1 MHPAIL
7 TIGPDR
13 GSLDWPFFDEGH
25 RRLVG
30 ELDEW
35 LAMRPFETID
45 HRDVDAACRNLAPML
60 GAAGAF
66 RHIAPAAYGGSRAEI
81 DSRALCLSRETLAW
95 HDGLADFSF
104 AMQGLGSGAISLA
117 GSPAL
122 KARILPEVARG
133 RLIMAFALSEPEAGS
148 DVAAMTCR
156 ADLDGDYYVLDG
168 EKTWISNGGIADA
181 YTVFARTGEAPG
193 TRGISAF
200 VLWADT
206 PGFEIAERIEVIAPH
221 PLARIRFRNCRIP
234 VENRLG
240 EAGQG
245 FKLAMR
251 TLDIFRPSVA
261 AAAIGF
267 ARRALDEALAHVK
280 SRRIFGGTL
289 ADLQLTQ
296 AKLGDMA
303 TMIDAAALLTYRAA
317 WRRDVQ
323 NLPATREAAMAKMT
337 ATENAQWVIDQAVQL
352 FGGRGVRAGEI
363 VERLYREIRA
373 LRIYE
378 GATEVQKLIVARELL
393 RDGVRVEGELA
404 KANHGA

>member
-1 MHPAIL
+1 MNPAPSRL
-7 TIGPDR
+7 GPHR
-13 GSLDWPFFDEGH
+13 GSLDWPFFDDGH
-25 RRLVG
+25 RAFARDLDAWLATAPFA
-30 ELDEW
+30 ELDHED
-35 LAMRPFETID
+35 A
-45 HRDVDAACRNLAPML
+45 DAACRALVPQL
-60 GAAGAF
+60 GAAGML
-66 RHIAPAAYGGSRAEI
+66 APVAPGSYGGAREEI
-81 DSRALCLSRETLAW
+81 DSRTLCLARETLAW
-95 HDGLADFSF
+95 HDGLADFAF

-117 GSPAL
+117 GSEAL
-122 KARILPEVARG
+122 KARILPRVARG
-133 RLIMAFALSEPEAGS
+133 ELIMAFALSEPDAGS
-148 DVAAMTCR
+148 DVAAITCR
-156 ADLDGDYYVLDG
+156 AAADGDHYVLDG
-168 EKTWISNGGIADA
+168 EKTWISNGGIADI

-200 VLWADT
+200 VVPADT

-221 PLARIRFRNCRIP
+221 PLARIRFNGCRVP
-234 VENRLG
+234 RENRLG
-240 EAGQG
+240 EAGEG
-245 FKLAMR
+245 FKIAMR

-267 ARRALDEALAHVK
+267 ARRALDEALAHVR
-280 SRRIFGGTL
+280 SRRMFGGAL

-303 TMIDAAALLTYRAA
+303 TMIDAATLLTYRAA

-323 NLPATREAAMAKMT
+323 KLPATREAAMAKMT

-352 FGGRGVRAGEI
+352 FGGRGVRSGEI

-393 RDGVRVEGELA
+393 KDEIRV
-404 KANHGA
+404 